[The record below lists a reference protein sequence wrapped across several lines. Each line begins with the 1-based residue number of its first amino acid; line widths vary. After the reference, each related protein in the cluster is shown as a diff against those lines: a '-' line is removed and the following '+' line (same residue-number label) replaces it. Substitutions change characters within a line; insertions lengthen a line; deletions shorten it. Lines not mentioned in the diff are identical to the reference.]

1 MGRDALNSPSDPEP
15 IDDIYD
21 FPRYYD
27 IVFTAGWQEE
37 LAFLEHCFAD
47 HTDLQV
53 RRVLEPACGTGRL
66 IWRLA
71 KLGYEV
77 AGVDLNPH
85 AVRYCNRRLQRHG
98 CSPAAIVADMTR
110 FTLGDFAQIGQPA
123 EPFDAAF
130 NLINS
135 FRHLITEETALNHLQ
150 AMAAAIRPGGLYLL
164 GLHLLPEA
172 GAECEYE
179 EWVESRGGVRV
190 LIKLQSVE
198 VDPASRHET
207 ITFLY
212 DINHNGQKRQL
223 QGELNFRTYSLSQFQ
238 SLIDSTRS
246 WEIVETY
253 DFHMDTPVPLMEDS
267 EDVVFVLRRV

>member
-1 MGRDALNSPSDPEP
+1 MARATRKSTPEP

-27 IVFTAGWQEE
+27 IVFTAGWREE
-37 LAFLEHCFAD
+37 IAFLEHCFAEY
-47 HTDLQV
+47 TDLTVQ
-53 RRVLEPACGTGRL
+53 RVLEPACGTGRL
-66 IWRLA
+66 AWRLA
-71 KLGYEV
+71 KQGYDV

-85 AVRYCNRRLQRHG
+85 AVRYCNRRLVRHG
-98 CSPAAIVADMTR
+98 FSRAAIVADMAR
-110 FTLGDFAQIGQPA
+110 FTLEDFAENQQSA
-123 EPFDAAF
+123 EPFDAGF

-190 LIKLQSVE
+190 LIRLQSVE
-198 VDPASRHET
+198 VDPANRHET

-212 DINHNGQKRQL
+212 EIDHNGQQRQL
-223 QGELNFRTYSLSQFQ
+223 QGELNFRTYSPAQFLA
-238 SLIDSTRS
+238 LIKASES
-246 WEIVETY
+246 WEIVQTY
-253 DFHMDTPVPLMEDS
+253 DFHLNTPVPVMEDS
-267 EDVVFVLRRV
+267 EDVVFVLRRIE